1 MANFPCGVVQ
11 EYEVPPGVTAVRIE
25 GESSGAGG
33 HSSSALTLQIRPGA
47 ILRLR
52 LTCLLAQGES
62 EAPSP
67 SGPNPISD
75 TNAAKSS

>member
-1 MANFPCGVVQ
+1 MQIPCDVVQ

-25 GESSGAGG
+25 AESSGAGR
-33 HSSSALTLQIRPGA
+33 HSSSAVTLQIPPGA

-52 LTCLLAQGES
+52 LACLPAQGPS

-67 SGPNPISD
+67 RGPQSEIR
-75 TNAAKSS
+75 